1 MRLAEI
7 WHFPRPKLAASYLQL
22 LGSGLVVST
31 TMFAPRR
38 TGKTS
43 FLRQDLTPAA
53 EKAGFAVAYV
63 DLWQTRLSP
72 GVALVRGLEEALEP
86 RTLAQKAMRRLQA
99 PVKKVKAAGGV
110 GDLKAEVELELA
122 DQKKEASELA
132 LRIDELLGNLCRKAP
147 VLLLVDE
154 AQELARNRDNE
165 LVATALR
172 TAITKHRDRVRVVFT
187 GSSRTRLA
195 HVFSN
200 ADAPLYSVGAAI
212 QEFPLLGRD
221 FVAYVAEKFHNSTQR
236 TLDVDG
242 AWAEFEAF
250 KQQPEPFLAAVVA
263 TMMAPEMSLAD
274 ACERERLALSKT
286 ENHAG
291 TWASLDGLQQ
301 ALVKVLADNPAA
313 KPFSKAVL
321 AHLAKELGLQT
332 LDATSVQFALRKL
345 AERTVV
351 DKSPRGLYVFENA
364 AFEQWVRTASA
375 DASET

>member
-1 MRLAEI
+1 MKLAEI
-7 WHFPRPKLAASYLQL
+7 WHYARPKLAASYLQL
-22 LGSGLVVST
+22 LRTGLVVST

-53 EKAGFAVAYV
+53 QKAGFTVAYV

-86 RTLAQKAMRRLQA
+86 RTLAQKAMRRLQT
-99 PVKKVKAAGGV
+99 PVKKVKAAGTL
-110 GDLKAEVELELA
+110 GDAKAEMEVELA
-122 DQKKEASELA
+122 DPKKEASDLA
-132 LRIDELLGNLCRKAP
+132 LRIDELMAQLCRKAP
-147 VLLLVDE
+147 LLLLVDE

-172 TAITKHRDRVRVVFT
+172 TAITKHRDQVRVVFT

-212 QEFPLLGRD
+212 QEFPLLDRD
-221 FVAYVAEKFHNSTQR
+221 FVEFVAEKFHTATQR
-236 TLDVDG
+236 TLDVAV
-242 AWAEFEAF
+242 AWTEFQAF

-263 TMMAPEMSLAD
+263 SMMAPEMSLAD
-274 ACERERLALSKT
+274 ACGRERLALANT

-291 TWASLDGLQQ
+291 TWTSLDGLQQ
-301 ALVKVLADNPAA
+301 ALVKLLADNPAA

-321 AHLAKELGLQT
+321 AQLAKELGLQT
-332 LDATSVQFALRKL
+332 LDATSVQFALKKL

-351 DKSPRGLYVFENA
+351 DKSPRGLYVFENQ
-364 AFEQWVRTASA
+364 AFEQWVRTTASDVPEA
-375 DASET
+375 